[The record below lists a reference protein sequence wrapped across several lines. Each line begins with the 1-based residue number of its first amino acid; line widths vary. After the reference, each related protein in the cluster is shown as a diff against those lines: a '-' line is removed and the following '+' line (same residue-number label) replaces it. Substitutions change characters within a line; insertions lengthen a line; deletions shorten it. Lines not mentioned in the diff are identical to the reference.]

1 VDRAP
6 LIRAGRALR
15 RRARR
20 TLRTR
25 RSLGRSLEPLSR
37 AWGYDRGTPVDRHY
51 IDAFLEAHRADVR
64 GRVLDIGDD
73 AAARRFASRELTQV
87 DVLHFDPEHP
97 GVTVVGDLESGSG
110 IPHGVFDCVLLI
122 ETLNVLWDVRR
133 AVQAAYDAL
142 APGGVLLVTANG
154 LSPKE
159 LQWTDYWRLTDASM
173 RRLLEERFGA
183 GQVSVDVY
191 GNVLS
196 ATAYLYGAAAE
207 ELTARQLAHLDRL
220 YEVSVCG
227 RAVRAPI
234 VQPMGS

>member
-1 VDRAP
+1 M
-6 LIRAGRALR
+6 
-15 RRARR
+15 
-20 TLRTR
+20 
-25 RSLGRSLEPLSR
+25 GRSSEPLSR

-51 IDAFLEAHRADVR
+51 IDAFLEQHRGDVR

-73 AAARRFASRELTQV
+73 AAAKTFASDAVTRI
-87 DVLHFDPEHP
+87 DVLHYEADHP
-97 GVTVVGDLESGSG
+97 GATVIGDLETGAG
-110 IPHGVFDCVLLI
+110 IPHDTFDCVLLI
-122 ETLNVLWDVRR
+122 ETLNVLWDVRQ

-159 LQWTDYWRLTDASM
+159 LQWTDYWRMTDASM
-173 RRLLEERFGA
+173 KRLLGERFGDEN
-183 GQVSVDVY
+183 VSVEVF

-207 ELTARQLAHLDRL
+207 ELTARQLAHRDEL

-227 RAVRAPI
+227 RAVKPT
-234 VQPMGS
+234 VQPIGS

>member
-1 VDRAP
+1 MGRDVKR
-6 LIRAGRALR
+6 RGQRALR
-15 RRARR
+15 
-20 TLRTR
+20 TR
-25 RSLGRSLEPLSR
+25 KAMGRSTEPLSR

-51 IDAFLEAHRADVR
+51 LDAFLEKHRGDVR

-73 AAARRFASRELTQV
+73 EAARRFASDALERV
-87 DVLHFDPEHP
+87 DVLHYEEGFP
-97 GVTVVGDLESGSG
+97 GATVIGDLETGEG
-110 IPHGVFDCVLLI
+110 IPHDTFDCVLLI

-173 RRLLEERFGA
+173 KRLLGERFGA
-183 GQVSVDVY
+183 DNVTVEVF

-207 ELTARQLAHLDRL
+207 ELTARQLAHRDEL

-227 RAVRAPI
+227 RAVKPT
-234 VQPMGS
+234 VQPIGS